1 MSRFIKNSIAIPDGV
16 SVQIDDARVTVS
28 GPAGMVSRVLD
39 SADMQIMHS
48 DGELRVTAPA
58 GADDDVLALAG
69 TYWRLLDGMVRGV
82 KDGVEKV
89 LELVGVGYRAQLE
102 GEVVVLQLGFSHPV
116 RYSLPEGVRAELPS
130 QTEIIIKGVDKQRVG
145 QAAAEIR
152 SYRPPEPYKGKGV
165 RYRGERV
172 IIKETKKK

>member
-1 MSRFIKNSIAIPDGV
+1 MSRFIKNPVVIPDGV
-16 SVQIDDARVTVS
+16 QVKMHAGNVTMA
-28 GPAGMVSRVLD
+28 GPAGEVARQL
-39 SADMQIMHS
+39 
-48 DGELRVTAPA
+48 
-58 GADDDVLALAG
+58 DDVRLQITQSDNNLTVAAKDKNGLALAG
-69 TYWRLLDGMVRGV
+69 TYWSILDGMARGA
-82 KDGVEKV
+82 KEGVQKI

-102 GEVVVLQLGFSHPV
+102 GSDIVLQLGFSHPV
-116 RYSLPEGVRAELPS
+116 RYKLPNGVSAELPT
-130 QTEIIIKGVDKQRVG
+130 QTEIIIKGADKQLVG